1 MMERFPTAQP
11 LIFKSDDLSSR
22 GFTYLCE
29 STLSVFNV
37 MELKPGPTENYE
49 IGLDGVLK
57 MYVTDYGCKKHRDL
71 RKLFVPEEKVRT
83 FFKELR
89 ELLVSAKYEYERID
103 DTTRDIRITYS
114 ARHYEVISADVED
127 ADGNSV
133 ERLFWDF
140 IHSVEN

>member
-1 MMERFPTAQP
+1 MENNVYD
-11 LIFKSDDLSSR
+11 IKKIK
-22 GFTYLCE
+22 Y
-29 STLSVFNV
+29 TLSVFNV

-57 MYVTDYGCKKHRDL
+57 MYVTDYGSKKHRDL
-71 RKLFVPEEKVRT
+71 RKFVVPEEKVKA
-83 FFKELR
+83 FFKKLR
-89 ELLVSAKYEYERID
+89 ELLVNARYEYERID
-103 DTTRDIRITYS
+103 DTARDIRITYS
-114 ARHYEVISADVED
+114 DRHYEVMSADVED